1 MDVLIETHDYNELKY
16 WLKTKNILLGINNRN
31 LKNMKV
37 NIEHSVNLKAKINN
51 NRNIICESG
60 ITNSQDIDYLIKKK
74 FRTFLIGEYLMKSE
88 NPDKLLESIFK
99 KDKKQ

>member
-1 MDVLIETHDYNELKY
+1 MTI
-16 WLKTKNILLGINNRN
+16 
-31 LKNMKV
+31 M
-37 NIEHSVNLKAKINN
+37 
-51 NRNIICESG
+51 NIICESG